1 MGLVLML
8 HSIVRWVIVLVA
20 VVGVARYALILM
32 ARASG
37 GRMDRGL
44 MSGYTGLMDLNALLG
59 IIYLVWSGIATAVWF
74 PLQRVEHMVTNLVA
88 VAVAHIF
95 ASRGR
100 RAADDQAMARSNL
113 LGLVLSLLLVVIA
126 VAAIGGWSR

>member
-1 MGLVLML
+1 MGFVLML
-8 HSIVRWVIVLVA
+8 HSIVRWVIVLAA
-20 VVGVARYALILM
+20 VVGAARYVLVLT

-37 GRMDRGL
+37 GRLDRGL

-59 IIYLVWSGIATAVWF
+59 IIYLIGSGIATAVWF
-74 PLQRVEHMVTNLVA
+74 PLPRVEHMVTNLVA
-88 VAVAHIF
+88 VGVAHLF

-100 RAADDQAMARSNL
+100 RAADDQGLARQNL
-113 LGLVLSLLLVVIA
+113 LGIVLSMLLVVIA